1 MGTKASFES
10 WDNPEVVRIDRELIF
25 WLDDPRCQEAK
36 LVGGKAASLA
46 RLASN
51 QNVPPGFAIP
61 RVSARRT
68 GSIPALLRQA
78 LESAYRELGEKCG
91 IQHPAVAVRSS
102 ALDEDGAQTSFAGM
116 HDTFLNVVGPH
127 AILAAIEKSWASALS
142 TRAIAYRRKQ
152 GLTVDGIRIAV
163 LVQLLVPADVSGVA
177 FSLNPM
183 TGSHDEIVNNAGW
196 GLGESIVGG
205 TVTPDT
211 IIIRKSD
218 LAILDQQIGSKRRM
232 TVAVIGGTKEVLV
245 PGFLQEQACL
255 KADEAQAIA
264 RMARQLEH
272 EIGAPVDIECAIANG
287 ELFLLQCRPVTAQPS

>member
-1 MGTKASFES
+1 MGTKALFES
-10 WDNPEVVRIDRELIF
+10 WENPEALRIDRELIF

-46 RLASN
+46 RLASS

-91 IQHPAVAVRSS
+91 VQNPAVAVRSS

-116 HDTFLNVVGPH
+116 HDTFLNVVGPQ
-127 AILAAIEKSWASALS
+127 AILAAIEKSWASAVS
-142 TRAIAYRRKQ
+142 TRAVAYRRKQ
-152 GLTVDGIRIAV
+152 GLTVNGIRIAV

-183 TGSHDEIVNNAGW
+183 TGSQAEIVVNAGW

-218 LAILDQQIGSKRRM
+218 LAIIDQQIGSKRRM
-232 TVAVIGGTKEVLV
+232 TVAVPGGTKEVAV
-245 PGFLQEQACL
+245 PRFMQGQACL
-255 KADEAQAIA
+255 EEPVLQAIA
-264 RMARQLEH
+264 RMTIKLEA
-272 EIGAPVDIECAIANG
+272 ELGAPVDIEYVLSNG
-287 ELFLLQCRPVTAQPS
+287 ALFLLQCRPVTT